1 MASVLLSVKEYQ
13 RRRDMNVNQW
23 SFVLYDLLY
32 LEIDN
37 LIDSKELLAKQTLR
51 STKSLPQD
59 DTTSFDQAEE
69 IQQRKLVK
77 KKKKAKFELPNPN
90 LVK

>member
-1 MASVLLSVKEYQ
+1 
-13 RRRDMNVNQW
+13 MNVNQW

-37 LIDSKELLAKQTLR
+37 LIESREPSKETLR
-51 STKSLPQD
+51 STKSVLPQD
-59 DTTSFDQAEE
+59 DTTSFDAEE

-90 LVK
+90 LV

>member
-1 MASVLLSVKEYQ
+1 
-13 RRRDMNVNQW
+13 MNVNQW

-37 LIDSKELLAKQTLR
+37 LIESREPSKETLR
-51 STKSLPQD
+51 STKSLLPQD
-59 DTTSFDQAEE
+59 DTTSFDAEE

>member
-1 MASVLLSVKEYQ
+1 
-13 RRRDMNVNQW
+13 MNVNQW
-23 SFVLYDLLY
+23 PFVLYDLLY

-37 LIDSKELLAKQTLR
+37 LIESKEPSKETLR
-51 STKSLPQD
+51 STKSLLPQD
-59 DTTSFDQAEE
+59 DTTSFDAEE

>member
-1 MASVLLSVKEYQ
+1 
-13 RRRDMNVNQW
+13 MNVNQW
-23 SFVLYDLLY
+23 SFVLYDLQY

-37 LIDSKELLAKQTLR
+37 LIESKAPSKQTLR

-59 DTTSFDQAEE
+59 DTTSFDAEE

>member
-1 MASVLLSVKEYQ
+1 
-13 RRRDMNVNQW
+13 MNVNQW
-23 SFVLYDLLY
+23 SFFFYDLLY

-37 LIDSKELLAKQTLR
+37 LIESKEPSKETLR

-59 DTTSFDQAEE
+59 DTTSFDVEE

>member
-1 MASVLLSVKEYQ
+1 
-13 RRRDMNVNQW
+13 MNVNQW

-37 LIDSKELLAKQTLR
+37 LIESKEPSKETLR
-51 STKSLPQD
+51 TTKSLPQD
-59 DTTSFDQAEE
+59 DTTSFDAEE

>member
-1 MASVLLSVKEYQ
+1 
-13 RRRDMNVNQW
+13 MNVNQW

-37 LIDSKELLAKQTLR
+37 LIESKEPSKETLR
-51 STKSLPQD
+51 STKSLLPQD
-59 DTTSFDQAEE
+59 DTTSFDAEE

>member
-1 MASVLLSVKEYQ
+1 
-13 RRRDMNVNQW
+13 MNVNQW

-37 LIDSKELLAKQTLR
+37 LIESREPSKETLR
-51 STKSLPQD
+51 STKSLLPQD
-59 DTTSFDQAEE
+59 DTTSLDAEE